1 MIPYPVTLG
10 IVVLGVGILDRTII
24 GKVDY
29 SLLLTFVGFFIFIGN
44 IGRMPAFC
52 SFLQK
57 IIEGREVMT
66 AVAASQVISNVPAAI
81 LLAGFTENAPALLTG
96 VNLGGLGTLIASL
109 ASLISFKFFSRDY
122 PWRKGAFMKTFTLW
136 NLIFLAVLIAAAVLL
151 AAVSPAG

>member
-66 AVAASQVISNVPAAI
+66 AGGEGALGRHSGQPGDQQCTDSTVAVRFYRKCESIDRWNESGRSGHIDRFYGKPD
-81 LLAGFTENAPALLTG
+81 LL
-96 VNLGGLGTLIASL
+96 
-109 ASLISFKFFSRDY
+109 
-122 PWRKGAFMKTFTLW
+122 
-136 NLIFLAVLIAAAVLL
+136 
-151 AAVSPAG
+151 